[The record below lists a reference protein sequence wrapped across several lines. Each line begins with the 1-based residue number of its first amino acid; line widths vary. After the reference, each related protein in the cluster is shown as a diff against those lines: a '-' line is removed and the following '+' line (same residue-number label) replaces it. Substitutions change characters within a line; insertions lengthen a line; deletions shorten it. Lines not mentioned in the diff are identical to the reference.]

1 MAVNPNPEWITR
13 GKSIR
18 SLIEELSSAEDQDL
32 EVRISL
38 DGGDTHKCISLVGKI
53 DGKLVLMNCE
63 NERLSNR

>member
-18 SLIEELSSAEDQDL
+18 SLIEELSSSEDQDL

-38 DGGDTHKCISLVGKI
+38 DGGDTHKCISLVGMI

-63 NERLSNR
+63 NEIKTN